1 MSMDDVRKNLGGALS
16 IFAKALEA
24 SVNTMTEKPEA
35 PQLEYVDELMSY
47 FPLTKVDERA
57 GTIDQYL
64 FDLRKTVI
72 DNYDNGNYQVS
83 YFYAH
88 LILMSYV
95 YYSVDLAY
103 KYLPDKLKDQYDLIN
118 SYNAKDKPNIATN
131 TDVYLFSKIP
141 EKEIF
146 KVFYAIGMD
155 VQYIQQL
162 SSYVSSRD
170 QYAHATGK
178 GNIDVKTFETYIDT
192 IKKNMG
198 TIHQLF
204 HQYIKERYTDFLIA
218 NCKLT
223 YKDVITKIGDYISD
237 ENFSTKDIEYLSNL
251 GISNIRNENEEF
263 KRNYRFA
270 RRVHCAFVEYCI
282 DNYGIVPP
290 ANYESLRNEAFLYY
304 KYVNRAEEYVENEL
318 GISAYACAKD
328 GGRFPVFECV
338 NCDEEQLAY
347 DEEHNK
353 YHCFACGENYAGDAL
368 TFCTGCGS
376 IMIPNE
382 VDLCGNCIA
391 RKMEE

>member
-1 MSMDDVRKNLGGALS
+1 
-16 IFAKALEA
+16 
-24 SVNTMTEKPEA
+24 
-35 PQLEYVDELMSY
+35 
-47 FPLTKVDERA
+47 
-57 GTIDQYL
+57 
-64 FDLRKTVI
+64 
-72 DNYDNGNYQVS
+72 
-83 YFYAH
+83 
-88 LILMSYV
+88 
-95 YYSVDLAY
+95 
-103 KYLPDKLKDQYDLIN
+103 
-118 SYNAKDKPNIATN
+118 
-131 TDVYLFSKIP
+131 
-141 EKEIF
+141 
-146 KVFYAIGMD
+146 
-155 VQYIQQL
+155 
-162 SSYVSSRD
+162 
-170 QYAHATGK
+170 
-178 GNIDVKTFETYIDT
+178 
-192 IKKNMG
+192 MG

-270 RRVHCAFVEYCI
+270 RRIHCALVEYCI

-368 TFCTGCGS
+368 TFCSGCGS
-376 IMIPNE
+376 VMISNE
-382 VDLCGNCIA
+382 MDLCDNCIA
-391 RKMEE
+391 HKLEE

>member
-1 MSMDDVRKNLGGALS
+1 MSMDDVRKNLGSAIS

-24 SVNTMTEKPEA
+24 SVNTTTEKPKV
-35 PQLEYVDELMSY
+35 PQSEYVDELMSY

-64 FDLRKTVI
+64 FDLRKTVV
-72 DNYDNGNYQVS
+72 DNYENGNYQVS

-88 LILMSYV
+88 LIFMSYV

-103 KYLPDKLKDQYDLIN
+103 KHLPDKLKDQYDLIN

-170 QYAHATGK
+170 KYAHATGE
-178 GNIDVKTFETYIDT
+178 GNINVKTFETYIDT
-192 IKKNMG
+192 IKKNMD
-198 TIHQLF
+198 TVHQLF
-204 HQYIKERYTDFLIA
+204 HKYIKEHYITFLLT
-218 NCKLT
+218 NCKST
-223 YKDVITKIGDYISD
+223 YKEAISKIADYISD

-263 KRNYRFA
+263 SRNYRFV
-270 RRVHCAFVEYCI
+270 RRLHCAFVEYCI
-282 DNYGIVPP
+282 ETYGIAEPSSFK
-290 ANYESLRNEAFLYY
+290 NLRNDTYIKF
-304 KYVNRAEEYVENEL
+304 KYTDNAVEYVEQEL
-318 GISAYACAKD
+318 GIDQYSCVTD
-328 GGRFPVFECV
+328 GGEFPVYDCPECGH
-338 NCDEEQLAY
+338 DQLVY
-347 DEEHNK
+347 DAEADK
-353 YHCFACGENYAGDAL
+353 YHCFHCSYDFEGEDLIHCSECHTITYK
-368 TFCTGCGS
+368 
-376 IMIPNE
+376 NE
-382 VDLCGNCIA
+382 MELCANCIEHKLA
-391 RKMEE
+391 D